1 MNEEKEEGSHWGWE
15 KTGKWQ
21 NKRDQYDLSV
31 LYTRISATE
40 TTTMCNQYMLVKVI
54 HKKIK
59 GLLLLPISPT
69 AQEQKPS
76 HPAVCVTKRTTNM

>member
-1 MNEEKEEGSHWGWE
+1 MKMRRRRKKMNEEKEEGSHWGWE

-40 TTTMCNQYMLVKVI
+40 ATTMCN
-54 HKKIK
+54 
-59 GLLLLPISPT
+59 
-69 AQEQKPS
+69 
-76 HPAVCVTKRTTNM
+76 

>member
-1 MNEEKEEGSHWGWE
+1 MKMRRRRKKKKEEKEEGSHWGWE

-40 TTTMCNQYMLVKVI
+40 ATTMCN
-54 HKKIK
+54 
-59 GLLLLPISPT
+59 
-69 AQEQKPS
+69 
-76 HPAVCVTKRTTNM
+76 